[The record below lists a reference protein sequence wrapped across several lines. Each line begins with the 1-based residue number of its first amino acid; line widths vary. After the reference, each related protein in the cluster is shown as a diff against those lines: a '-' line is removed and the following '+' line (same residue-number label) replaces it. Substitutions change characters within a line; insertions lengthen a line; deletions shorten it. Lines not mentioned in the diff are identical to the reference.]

1 MKRKILTLFLDALAV
16 LSLAVPASADMI
28 WTPDDPFY
36 EKHQWE
42 CDYVGRDYVLAGYD
56 GTVTVFTAPG
66 GMNKLTLDNGLQG
79 TIQFTWE
86 GKGTVWGYLIRW
98 DDDRENRTEG
108 WVPMDDLSPVYDSQ
122 QFMADHAGEIVETD
136 PVLVDF
142 HEAVLYDYPNGPARS
157 TMEEVP
163 DYQRFDEMFT
173 QVYTDENGLRWGY
186 VGYYM
191 GIRDYWICLDA
202 PMNRELDTEIMPVAL
217 SAAQLRG
224 RATVTVG
231 PPALLIAAVLV
242 AGVAAVTAFFLLKR
256 KKRVQP

>member
-1 MKRKILTLFLDALAV
+1 MLAV
-16 LSLAVPASADMI
+16 
-28 WTPDDPFY
+28 
-36 EKHQWE
+36 
-42 CDYVGRDYVLAGYD
+42 YD
-56 GTVTVFTAPG
+56 RNVNDFTARG
-66 GMNKLTLDNGLQG
+66 SMSKLTLNNGLLG

-108 WVPMDDLSPVYDSQ
+108 WVPMDDLSLVYDSQ

-136 PVLVDF
+136 PVPVDF
-142 HEAVLYDYPNGPARS
+142 HEAVLYGYPNGPAGNGVL
-157 TMEEVP
+157 EEVP

-191 GIRDYWICLDA
+191 GIRGFWVCLDD
-202 PMNRELDTEIMPVAL
+202 PMNRVLDTEIMPVAP

-224 RATVTVG
+224 SATVTAG

-242 AGVAAVTAFFLLKR
+242 AGVAAVTAFLLLKR